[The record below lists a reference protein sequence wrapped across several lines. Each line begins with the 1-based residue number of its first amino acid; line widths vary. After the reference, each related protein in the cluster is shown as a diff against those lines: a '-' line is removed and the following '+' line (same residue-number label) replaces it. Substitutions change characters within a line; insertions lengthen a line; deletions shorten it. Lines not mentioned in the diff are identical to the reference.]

1 MKRSGSPARRAAPA
15 GAAARQAPGPAPAGS
30 QDPQPRPVGQELG
43 NGQRRVGQQVLEVVS
58 HEQDRPLSQIGPHRL
73 PQRLRAGVAQADAGG
88 NRGQQLL
95 GPPQPRPVDET
106 SRLVGG
112 GHGGSH
118 LHGQPRLAD
127 TPRADHSDQAR
138 ALQQLAGPAQRI
150 RAADQHRH
158 RNRQPAPLDTHTA
171 KINRAAHPP
180 AGLERGYEVYIAVD
194 ATAGET
200 LETHQVA
207 VQRMIQAGVVPV
219 TWLSLASQ
227 YQGSYT
233 NHETVQ
239 GFLGLMTRHSAAF
252 GMLLQGQA
260 ARHAVRVR

>member
-1 MKRSGSPARRAAPA
+1 MDSSSKARRAGGASRSALYRTALASDQLLARHLDRRPA
-15 GAAARQAPGPAPAGS
+15 GG

-58 HEQDRPLSQIGPHRL
+58 HEQDRPLAQVGPHRL

-88 NRGQQLL
+88 DRGQQLL

-106 SRLVGG
+106 GRLVGG
-112 GHGGSH
+112 GHGGSR

-158 RNRQPAPLDTHTA
+158 RNRQPAPLDIHTA
-171 KINRAAHPP
+171 KINRARRTCQP
-180 AGLERGYEVYIAVD
+180 ARDGER
-194 ATAGET
+194 
-200 LETHQVA
+200 
-207 VQRMIQAGVVPV
+207 R
-219 TWLSLASQ
+219 
-227 YQGSYT
+227 
-233 NHETVQ
+233 
-239 GFLGLMTRHSAAF
+239 R
-252 GMLLQGQA
+252 
-260 ARHAVRVR
+260 